1 MLVQARVNEA
11 FGRNDIV
18 DGAGCYCW
26 PDGSVYEGEWRGGR
40 RHGRGVMR
48 GPDGGTY
55 AGEWADGRKH
65 GDGKYKWASGAEY
78 EGRFKEGMKEG
89 LGVYRWCV
97 TIFFLSTA
105 PPSLPVRCTSPPH
118 LSPSPLPL
126 TSPPPCLCAA
136 PAPQADGRAVR
147 GRVAGRPA
155 PRAGALPGRGR
166 HDVDGLVAAR
176 QVRRPGRH
184 APRRRTQ
191 VRTLFPL
198 GPSSSPRRSRTAI
211 CLLLRPP
218 HDFFCV

>member
-1 MLVQARVNEA
+1 MRLMPVQARVNEA

-78 EGRFKEGMKEG
+78 EGRFMEGMKEG

-97 TIFFLSTA
+97 TIFLY
-105 PPSLPVRCTSPPH
+105 PPH
-118 LSPSPLPL
+118 RPHR
-126 TSPPPCLCAA
+126 LCIA

-147 GRVAGRPA
+147 GRVA
-155 PRAGALPGRGR
+155 
-166 HDVDGLVAAR
+166 
-176 QVRRPGRH
+176 
-184 APRRRTQ
+184 
-191 VRTLFPL
+191 
-198 GPSSSPRRSRTAI
+198 S
-211 CLLLRPP
+211 
-218 HDFFCV
+218 